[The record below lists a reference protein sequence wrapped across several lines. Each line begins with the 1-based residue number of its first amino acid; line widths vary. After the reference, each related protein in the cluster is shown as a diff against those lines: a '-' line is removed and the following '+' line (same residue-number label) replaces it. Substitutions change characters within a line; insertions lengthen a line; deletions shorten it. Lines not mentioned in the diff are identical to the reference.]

1 MIGGGRPSAAPTDEF
16 GVPNHLNMTPK
27 SVPKTDP
34 QTAPQTAPRG
44 VPWGV
49 LWVPPRGSPGGSH
62 GESPGGPPGD
72 PPLGGSAL
80 LLSVSDVGIEDGIVK
95 AIMNEIVM
103 VLVALITQVNERVD
117 RLS

>member
-1 MIGGGRPSAAPTDEF
+1 M
-16 GVPNHLNMTPK
+16 
-27 SVPKTDP
+27 
-34 QTAPQTAPRG
+34 
-44 VPWGV
+44 
-49 LWVPPRGSPGGSH
+49 
-62 GESPGGPPGD
+62 
-72 PPLGGSAL
+72 LGGSAL